1 MALLAEK
8 KTHNFQVRRRIESI
22 AVEVGFPREY
32 DILTNPKFIEFKK
45 TLIDA
50 LRAKDL

>member
-32 DILTNPKFIEFKK
+32 DILFFYEMLENLKISRNLTHI
-45 TLIDA
+45 LS
-50 LRAKDL
+50 